1 MKRFA
6 LAVLVVT
13 LVAGVAGHWA
23 GSRAQTG
30 ERRHFTVLAVE
41 PRGGTNVSQEPV
53 PSAPLPAGGGYVYR
67 APDAT
72 GRWEV
77 STYVWAPSQI
87 IVRQGDVVVIDF
99 AGINGAIHPT
109 EIGGLNHSF
118 ALRRG
123 EVSRFEFRADAP
135 GVFPIICSTH
145 QPSMRAEIVVL
156 PRT

>member
-1 MKRFA
+1 MRRFVLA
-6 LAVLVVT
+6 LAVVT
-13 LVAGVAGHWA
+13 LVAAVAGHWA
-23 GSRAQTG
+23 GSRAQVG

-41 PRGGTNVSQEPV
+41 PRGGTNVAQEPA
-53 PSAPLPAGGGYVYR
+53 PRAPLPAGGGYVYR

-77 STYVWAPSQI
+77 STYVWAPAQI

-99 AGINGAIHPT
+99 AGINGAEHPT
-109 EIGGLNHSF
+109 QIG
-118 ALRRG
+118 G
-123 EVSRFEFRADAP
+123 EVSSFEFRADAP

-156 PRT
+156 PRG

>member
-6 LAVLVVT
+6 LALVVVT
-13 LVAGVAGHWA
+13 LVAAVAGHWA
-23 GSRAQTG
+23 GSGAQTG
-30 ERRHFTVLAVE
+30 ERRHFTIAAVE

-53 PSAPLPAGGGYVYR
+53 PGAALPAGGGYLYR
-67 APDAT
+67 PPDAS

-77 STYVWAPSQI
+77 SAYLWTPGQI

-99 AGINGAIHPT
+99 VGINGAAHPT
-109 EIGGLNHSF
+109 EIGGLAHSF
-118 ALRRG
+118 TLRRG

-156 PRT
+156 PRS